1 MLALAL
7 YQGDLSKLSDCEPQ
21 SRTET
26 IAQTQRR
33 LTLRQGGLDEVT
45 MREHLSAVDG
55 EDVVLKES
63 GITTGIEPIQ
73 LGGSLTLVRVQ
84 DMRGSW
90 VCVLQSP

>member
-1 MLALAL
+1 MLALVL

-26 IAQTQRR
+26 ISQTQHR
-33 LTLRQGGLDEVT
+33 LALRQGGLDEVT

-55 EDVVLKES
+55 EDVVLKGS
-63 GITTGIEPIQ
+63 GIITGIEPIQ
-73 LGGSLTLVRVQ
+73 RGESLTFVRVQ

-90 VCVLQSP
+90 VCVLQSQ